1 MARGTRGC
9 RLDDEE
15 GAVSEKRCG
24 CVKCVVG
31 VDESP
36 NPLERVTV
44 RPQQIVGLLT
54 SELNEF
60 LHATFVEK
68 QHHAR
73 LNLQDG
79 GKFEPKP
86 LDESTQQKDR
96 FS

>member
-1 MARGTRGC
+1 MRGRC
-9 RLDDEE
+9 SDDEE
-15 GAVSEKRCG
+15 GAISEKWCG
-24 CVKCVVG
+24 CVKHVVG

-44 RPQQIVGLLT
+44 RPQQIVGLLI

-68 QHHAR
+68 QHPTW
-73 LNLQDG
+73 LDLQDG

-86 LDESTQQKDR
+86 LDESTQHKDR
-96 FS
+96 LS